1 MDARQNF
8 TDIEYSLR
16 KETGRRAELL
26 EKLDAL
32 LPWEEMEAKIIPIYP
47 EGKRG
52 RPVKPVGV
60 MLRIF
65 ILQEVFGLNSPSVED
80 AVYDSYAFRRF
91 AGINFMEDQAP
102 DANTIYRF
110 RRLLKSSGLADEFD
124 TVLHESVKNASLK
137 LIPGRI
143 TEPRLQK
150 RTAPRKK
157 NAGKRKPG
165 KTPKKEDG
173 TRTQV

>member
-26 EKLDAL
+26 EKLDEL
-32 LPWEEMEAKIIPIYP
+32 LPWEEMEAKIVPIYP

-52 RPVKPVGV
+52 RPVKPIPV

-65 ILQEVFGLNSPSVED
+65 ILQEVFGMNAPSVED

-91 AGINFMEDQAP
+91 VGINFMEEQAP
-102 DANTIYRF
+102 DANTIYKF
-110 RRLLKSSGLADEFD
+110 RRLLKSSGLAEEFD
-124 TVLHESVKNASLK
+124 AVLHESIKGAALK
-137 LIPGRI
+137 LIPGKI
-143 TEPRLQK
+143 SEPRLQK
-150 RTAPRKK
+150 RTSARKSK
-157 NAGKRKPG
+157 AKTKSKAKSRKPA
-165 KTPKKEDG
+165 KA
-173 TRTQV
+173 